1 MNQINTLDARGWQPD
16 IPAGSTPLYLRLA
29 DALQSAIDAERL
41 REGARLPTQRALA
54 DTLGI
59 AVGTANSAYLEAE
72 RRGLIRRHVGQG
84 TFVAANAVRGL
95 ASQGRIDLSLNQPP
109 LDVAAPLVRKLFA
122 GLVEDADAAQLMGY
136 PTRRESTRY
145 RQAAALWLARSTGL
159 PRVQA
164 DDLLPSQGA
173 TQGLLAVLDSLLEP
187 GAKVLCEAI
196 TYAGFKVAVR
206 QLGGEPDAV
215 AIDREGMIPEALEER
230 IRATGARVVLLC
242 PTLQNPTGAVASA
255 KRRQALADVARRN
268 DLWLIEDDVY
278 GSLPE
283 AGQRPA
289 PIAALLPDRVF
300 YIGSAS
306 KAIAPG
312 LRAGWII
319 PPAAMKER
327 VAAALNARNAFASPF
342 GCPQMMAGASPFGWL
357 AFAKLCETR
366 LADDIVIRIR
376 SEAVA
381 RLTLAEHWLGEHM
394 QTPGGRQSLHVW
406 LPLAAEQAESLHMA
420 LAQQEIHTT
429 PPSAPMLAQ
438 PPSGLRLCLGGA
450 ESRDALEQALSVI
463 AGELRQLQAGGSYWQ
478 P

>member
-1 MNQINTLDARGWQPD
+1 MNQINNLDARAWQPA
-16 IPAGSTPLYLRLA
+16 IPVGESPLYLRVA
-29 DALQSAIDAERL
+29 DALQSAISTQQL

-54 DTLGI
+54 ERLGI

-84 TFVAANAVRGL
+84 TFVATNAGRGP
-95 ASQGRIDLSLNQPP
+95 ATQGRIDLSLNQPP
-109 LDVAAPLVRKLFA
+109 LQVAAPLVRKLFA

-136 PTRRESTRY
+136 PTRREAGRY
-145 RQAAALWLARSTGL
+145 RQAAALWLVRSTAL
-159 PRVQA
+159 PRLQA
-164 DDLLPSQGA
+164 DELLPSQGA
-173 TQGLLAVLDSLLEP
+173 TQALLAVLDSVLEP

-206 QLGGEPDAV
+206 QLGGEPEPV
-215 AIDREGMIPEALEER
+215 AIDAEGMVPDALEER
-230 IRATGARVVLLC
+230 ARATGARAVLVC
-242 PTLQNPTGAVASA
+242 PTLQNPTGAIASA
-255 KRRQALADVARRN
+255 QRRQALADVARRN
-268 DLWLIEDDVY
+268 QLWLIEDDVY

-300 YIGSAS
+300 YVGSAS

-312 LRAGWII
+312 LRAGWVI

-327 VAAALNARNAFASPF
+327 VAAALSARNAFASPF
-342 GCPQMMAGASPFGWL
+342 GCPQMMAGSSPFGWL

-366 LADDIVIRIR
+366 LADEIVTLIRR
-376 SEAVA
+376 EASA
-381 RLTLAEHWLGEHM
+381 RLDLARQLLGDRL
-394 QTPGGRQSLHVW
+394 QAPGGRQSLHVW
-406 LPLAAEQAESLHMA
+406 MPLAAEQAESLHMA
-420 LAQQEIHTT
+420 LSRQEIHLT

-438 PPSGLRLCLGGA
+438 PPSGLRLCLG
-450 ESRDALEQALSVI
+450 SPDTRDALEQALSVI
-463 AGELRQLQAGGSYWQ
+463 AGELRQLQTGGAYWQ